1 MSDSL
6 TPAAQVEAW
15 NREHKEKGQP
25 VEYNMRTTTLGPAFV
40 EFISGKAKIFIAGNA
55 DGPVLLDK
63 VKAID

>member
-1 MSDSL
+1 M

-40 EFISGKAKIFIAGNA
+40 EYISGKAMIFIKGNN
-55 DGPVLLDK
+55 DGPVPLEEI
-63 VKAID
+63 KAID